1 MPKVNLATRINT
13 YKPKFNKGAVKAWDK
28 AYRKAQQV
36 IKESGFSAK
45 MISPLN
51 RDLVEISQKKDF
63 PPVDPYCPPPSRS
76 CRYRHPAADAPERS
90 PTPVRQK

>member
-13 YKPKFNKGAVKAWDK
+13 HKPKFNKGAVKVWDK

-51 RDLVEISQKKDF
+51 RDLVEISKKKEF
-63 PPVDPYCPPPSRS
+63 PPVDPIVADREMMALDISRL
-76 CRYRHPAADAPERS
+76 RVLGA
-90 PTPVRQK
+90 